1 MKNPGDDDQDVVDD
15 PPDENLIEESA
26 DWEASDWDDDKD
38 DLLTC
43 SEKAKMTRQ
52 AIEDWHEQRRIE
64 RELDA
69 LLD

>member
-15 PPDENLIEESA
+15 PLDENLIEESA
-26 DWEASDWDDDKD
+26 DWDDDKD
-38 DLLTC
+38 DRLTC

>member
-15 PPDENLIEESA
+15 TLDENLIEESA
-26 DWEASDWDDDKD
+26 DWEASDWDDEKD
-38 DLLTC
+38 DRLTC

-52 AIEDWHEQRRIE
+52 AIEDWHEQRKIE